1 MKTAYATPLFPG
13 ECGAESYAAAVS
25 LLLLLFSVGTHG

>member
-1 MKTAYATPLFPG
+1 MKTAYATPLFLG

-25 LLLLLFSVGTHG
+25 LSISVGTHG

>member
-25 LLLLLFSVGTHG
+25 LLSSVGTHG